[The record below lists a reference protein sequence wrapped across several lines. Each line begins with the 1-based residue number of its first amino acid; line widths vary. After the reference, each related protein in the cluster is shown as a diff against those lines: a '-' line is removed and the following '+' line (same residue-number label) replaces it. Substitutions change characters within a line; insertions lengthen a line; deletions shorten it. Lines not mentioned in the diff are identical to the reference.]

1 MNNILPVHQRMA
13 ELYTVNQMR
22 ELDIEEITEMSL
34 LLKANANYV
43 WEAAYIENIKFM
55 DSMIYN
61 DVNYLDEISLEDK
74 NELL

>member
-22 ELDIEEITEMSL
+22 ELSIEEMDEMADCL
-34 LLKANANYV
+34 QVNAKFC

-55 DSMIYN
+55 DAMIYN

-74 NELL
+74 NE